1 MSTTTLTVGVDPGM
15 TGAIAILDP
24 YGLVAV
30 YDMPCGNGAVSAQQ
44 VAALADWA
52 DSTVFGTV
60 VIEDVHSMPKQGVA
74 SSFGF
79 GRSKGVVEG
88 VFAMARRPLVY
99 VAPSTWKRHLGLSKD
114 KGASRQRAVE
124 LWPDR
129 ADLFKLAKHDGRAEA
144 ALIARWYL
152 TKETTG

>member
-1 MSTTTLTVGVDPGM
+1 
-15 TGAIAILDP
+15 
-24 YGLVAV
+24 
-30 YDMPCGNGAVSAQQ
+30 
-44 VAALADWA
+44 
-52 DSTVFGTV
+52 
-60 VIEDVHSMPKQGVA
+60 
-74 SSFGF
+74 
-79 GRSKGVVEG
+79 VVEG

>member
-79 GRSKGVVEG
+79 GRS
-88 VFAMARRPLVY
+88 
-99 VAPSTWKRHLGLSKD
+99 
-114 KGASRQRAVE
+114 
-124 LWPDR
+124 
-129 ADLFKLAKHDGRAEA
+129 
-144 ALIARWYL
+144 
-152 TKETTG
+152 